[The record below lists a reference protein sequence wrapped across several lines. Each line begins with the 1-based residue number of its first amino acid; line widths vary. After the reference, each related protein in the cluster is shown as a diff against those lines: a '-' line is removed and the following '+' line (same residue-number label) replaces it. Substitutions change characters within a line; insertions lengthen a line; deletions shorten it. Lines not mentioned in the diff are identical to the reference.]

1 MPNLCTM
8 SDCYIQNKIRT
19 GEWIPS
25 LDTGEVYS
33 NTKKGFLKPT
43 INHHGYKL
51 VSRLSVSHIIWVAA
65 NGPVPYG
72 MQIDHINGNKQD
84 NRLCNLHLVTASENQ
99 ILTRGVLT
107 FAQAQ
112 DIRKRYAECN
122 ITQRGLA
129 KEYHVSPCGT
139 LESCIHRARVSILN
153 NIQVFLR
160 GFHWISSCLAS
171 ASFLSSSLIIWRTT
185 ACCNPNRFRM
195 ELIDRPF
202 LYESRI
208 LSLVSFGISSVVNSF
223 R

>member
-43 INHHGYKL
+43 VNTNGYKL
-51 VSRLSVSHIIWVAA
+51 VSRLSVAHIIWVAA

-129 KEYHVSPCGT
+129 KEYHVSPDV
-139 LESCIHRARVSILN
+139 IRRIVN
-153 NIQVFLR
+153 NKTYLKEF
-160 GFHWISSCLAS
+160 
-171 ASFLSSSLIIWRTT
+171 TT
-185 ACCNPNRFRM
+185 DEIPKETR
-195 ELIDRPF
+195 D
-202 LYESRI
+202 RI
-208 LSLVSFGISSVVNSF
+208 LDSYRKGRSINSIRNLLGLQQAVVRQIINEEL
-223 R
+223 RKEAEAKQEQNQ

>member
-25 LDTGEVYS
+25 LDTGEIYS

-43 INHHGYKL
+43 VNTNGYKL

-129 KEYHVSPCGT
+129 KEYHVSPDV
-139 LESCIHRARVSILN
+139 IRRIVN
-153 NIQVFLR
+153 NKTYLKEF
-160 GFHWISSCLAS
+160 
-171 ASFLSSSLIIWRTT
+171 TT
-185 ACCNPNRFRM
+185 DEIPKETR
-195 ELIDRPF
+195 D
-202 LYESRI
+202 RI
-208 LSLVSFGISSVVNSF
+208 LDSYRKGRSINSIRNLLGLQQAVVRQIINEEL
-223 R
+223 RKEAEAKQEEIQ

>member
-25 LDTGEVYS
+25 LDTGEIYS

-43 INHHGYKL
+43 VNTNGYKL
-51 VSRLSVSHIIWVAA
+51 VSRLSVAHIIWVAA

-129 KEYHVSPCGT
+129 KEYHVSPDV
-139 LESCIHRARVSILN
+139 IRRIVN
-153 NIQVFLR
+153 NKTYLKEF
-160 GFHWISSCLAS
+160 
-171 ASFLSSSLIIWRTT
+171 TT
-185 ACCNPNRFRM
+185 DEIPKETR
-195 ELIDRPF
+195 D
-202 LYESRI
+202 RI
-208 LSLVSFGISSVVNSF
+208 LDSYRKGRSINSIRNLLGLQQAVVRQIINEELRKEAESKQEENQ
-223 R
+223 

>member
-25 LDTGEVYS
+25 LDTGEIYS

-43 INHHGYKL
+43 VNTNGYKL

-129 KEYHVSPCGT
+129 KEYHVSPDV
-139 LESCIHRARVSILN
+139 IRRIVN
-153 NIQVFLR
+153 NKTYLKEF
-160 GFHWISSCLAS
+160 
-171 ASFLSSSLIIWRTT
+171 TT
-185 ACCNPNRFRM
+185 DEIPKETR
-195 ELIDRPF
+195 D
-202 LYESRI
+202 RI
-208 LSLVSFGISSVVNSF
+208 LDSYRKGRSINSIRNLLGLQQAVVRQIINEEL
-223 R
+223 RKEAEAKQEENQ

>member
-25 LDTGEVYS
+25 LDTGEIYS

-43 INHHGYKL
+43 VNTNGYKL
-51 VSRLSVSHIIWVAA
+51 VSRLSVAHIIWVAA

-129 KEYHVSPCGT
+129 KEYHVSPDV
-139 LESCIHRARVSILN
+139 IRRIVN
-153 NIQVFLR
+153 NKTYLKEF
-160 GFHWISSCLAS
+160 
-171 ASFLSSSLIIWRTT
+171 TT
-185 ACCNPNRFRM
+185 DEIPKETR
-195 ELIDRPF
+195 D
-202 LYESRI
+202 RI
-208 LSLVSFGISSVVNSF
+208 LDSYRKGRSINSIRNLLGLQQAVVRQIINEEL
-223 R
+223 RKEAEAKQEEIQ

>member
-1 MPNLCTM
+1 MTILCTM

-25 LDTGEVYS
+25 LDTGEIYS

-43 INHHGYKL
+43 VNTNGYKL
-51 VSRLSVSHIIWVAA
+51 VSRLSVAHIIWVAA

-129 KEYHVSPCGT
+129 KEYHVSPDV
-139 LESCIHRARVSILN
+139 IRRIVN
-153 NIQVFLR
+153 NKTYLKEF
-160 GFHWISSCLAS
+160 
-171 ASFLSSSLIIWRTT
+171 TT
-185 ACCNPNRFRM
+185 DEIPKETR
-195 ELIDRPF
+195 D
-202 LYESRI
+202 RI
-208 LSLVSFGISSVVNSF
+208 LDSYRKGRSINSI
-223 R
+223 RNLLGLQQAVDRQIINEELRKEAEAKQEEIQ

>member
-43 INHHGYKL
+43 VNTNGYKL

-129 KEYHVSPCGT
+129 KEYHVSPDV
-139 LESCIHRARVSILN
+139 IRRIVN
-153 NIQVFLR
+153 NKTYLKEF
-160 GFHWISSCLAS
+160 
-171 ASFLSSSLIIWRTT
+171 TT
-185 ACCNPNRFRM
+185 DEIPKETR
-195 ELIDRPF
+195 D
-202 LYESRI
+202 RI
-208 LSLVSFGISSVVNSF
+208 LDSYRKGRSINSIRNLLGLQQAVVRQIINEEL
-223 R
+223 RKEAEAKQEENQ

>member
-51 VSRLSVSHIIWVAA
+51 VSLLSVSHIIWVAA

-112 DIRKRYAECN
+112 YIRKRYAECN

-129 KEYHVSPCGT
+129 KEYHVSPDV
-139 LESCIHRARVSILN
+139 IRRIVN
-153 NIQVFLR
+153 NKTYLKEF
-160 GFHWISSCLAS
+160 
-171 ASFLSSSLIIWRTT
+171 TT
-185 ACCNPNRFRM
+185 DEIPKETR
-195 ELIDRPF
+195 D
-202 LYESRI
+202 RI
-208 LSLVSFGISSVVNSF
+208 LDSYRKGRSINSIRNLLGLQQAVVRQIINEEL
-223 R
+223 RKEAEAKQEENQ

>member
-43 INHHGYKL
+43 INTNGYKL
-51 VSRLSVSHIIWVAA
+51 VSRLSVAHIIWVAA

-129 KEYHVSPCGT
+129 KEYHVSPDV
-139 LESCIHRARVSILN
+139 IRRIVN
-153 NIQVFLR
+153 NKTYLKEF
-160 GFHWISSCLAS
+160 
-171 ASFLSSSLIIWRTT
+171 TT
-185 ACCNPNRFRM
+185 DEIPKETR
-195 ELIDRPF
+195 D
-202 LYESRI
+202 RI
-208 LSLVSFGISSVVNSF
+208 LDSYRKGRSINSIRNLLGLQQAVVRQIINEEL
-223 R
+223 RKEAEAKQEENQ

>member
-1 MPNLCTM
+1 MEERMTILCTM
-8 SDCYIQNKIRT
+8 SDCYILNKIRT

-43 INHHGYKL
+43 VNTNGYHT
-51 VSRLSVSHIIWVAA
+51 VSKAPVAHIIWVAA

-112 DIRKRYAECN
+112 DIRKRYAEGN
-122 ITQRGLA
+122 ITQKKLA
-129 KEYHVSPCGT
+129 KEYHVNVDV
-139 LESCIHRARVSILN
+139 IRRIVN
-153 NIQVFLR
+153 NKSYLKE
-160 GFHWISSCLAS
+160 ISTDN
-171 ASFLSSSLIIWRTT
+171 IPKETR
-185 ACCNPNRFRM
+185 
-195 ELIDRPF
+195 D
-202 LYESRI
+202 RI
-208 LSLVSFGISSVVNSF
+208 LDAYRKGRAINTIRNTFGIQQGIIRQIINEEL
-223 R
+223 RKEAEAKQEQNQ

>member
-51 VSRLSVSHIIWVAA
+51 VSRLSVAHIIWVAA

-129 KEYHVSPCGT
+129 KEYHVSPDV
-139 LESCIHRARVSILN
+139 IRRIVN
-153 NIQVFLR
+153 NKTYLKEF
-160 GFHWISSCLAS
+160 
-171 ASFLSSSLIIWRTT
+171 TT
-185 ACCNPNRFRM
+185 DEIPKETR
-195 ELIDRPF
+195 D
-202 LYESRI
+202 RI
-208 LSLVSFGISSVVNSF
+208 LDSYRKGRSINSIRNLLGLQQAVVRQIINEEL
-223 R
+223 RKEAEAKQEEIQ

>member
-25 LDTGEVYS
+25 LDTGEIYS

-43 INHHGYKL
+43 VNTNGYKL
-51 VSRLSVSHIIWVAA
+51 VSRLSVAHIIWVAA

-129 KEYHVSPCGT
+129 KEYHVSPDV
-139 LESCIHRARVSILN
+139 IRRIVN
-153 NIQVFLR
+153 NKTYLKEF
-160 GFHWISSCLAS
+160 
-171 ASFLSSSLIIWRTT
+171 TT
-185 ACCNPNRFRM
+185 DEIPKETR
-195 ELIDRPF
+195 D
-202 LYESRI
+202 RI
-208 LSLVSFGISSVVNSF
+208 LDSYRKGRSINSIRNLLGLQQAVVLQIINEEL
-223 R
+223 RKEAEAKQEENQ

>member
-72 MQIDHINGNKQD
+72 MQIDHINGDKAD
-84 NRLCNLHLVTASENQ
+84 NRLCNLQLISAKENNLLSNAR
-99 ILTRGVLT
+99 LTFTQAEEIRRKYAEGGTSHQKLAREYNVGKYVISDVLT
-107 FAQAQ
+107 NKTYTKPVDTSHVTEELRKEILERYKNGRTIHA
-112 DIRKRYAECN
+112 IRC
-122 ITQRGLA
+122 GLKIQTATVRQVLEEELNKEA
-129 KEYHVSPCGT
+129 KEANKQENKS
-139 LESCIHRARVSILN
+139 
-153 NIQVFLR
+153 
-160 GFHWISSCLAS
+160 
-171 ASFLSSSLIIWRTT
+171 
-185 ACCNPNRFRM
+185 
-195 ELIDRPF
+195 
-202 LYESRI
+202 
-208 LSLVSFGISSVVNSF
+208 
-223 R
+223 

>member
-25 LDTGEVYS
+25 LDTGEIYS

-43 INHHGYKL
+43 VNTNGYKL
-51 VSRLSVSHIIWVAA
+51 VSRLSVAHIIWVAA

-129 KEYHVSPCGT
+129 KEYHVSPDV
-139 LESCIHRARVSILN
+139 IRRIVN
-153 NIQVFLR
+153 NKTYLKEF
-160 GFHWISSCLAS
+160 
-171 ASFLSSSLIIWRTT
+171 TT
-185 ACCNPNRFRM
+185 DEIPKETR
-195 ELIDRPF
+195 D
-202 LYESRI
+202 RI
-208 LSLVSFGISSVVNSF
+208 LDSYRKGRSINSIRNLLGLQQAVVRQIINEEL
-223 R
+223 RKEAEAKQEENQ

>member
-43 INHHGYKL
+43 VNTNGYKL
-51 VSRLSVSHIIWVAA
+51 VSRLSVAHIIWVAA

-129 KEYHVSPCGT
+129 KEYHVSPDV
-139 LESCIHRARVSILN
+139 IRRIVN
-153 NIQVFLR
+153 NKTYLKEF
-160 GFHWISSCLAS
+160 
-171 ASFLSSSLIIWRTT
+171 TT
-185 ACCNPNRFRM
+185 DEIPKETR
-195 ELIDRPF
+195 D
-202 LYESRI
+202 RI
-208 LSLVSFGISSVVNSF
+208 LDSYRKGRSINSIRNLLGLQQAVVRQIINEEL
-223 R
+223 RKEAEAKQEEIQ